1 LELKVSEFK
10 NVAESM
16 DTDIKGALLYDLG
29 YQREMQLK
37 NAKQLKETIYQLKTI
52 EQQFELKKKELEE
65 LKFVK
70 NEHTKSLIE
79 YEKSLVDIE
88 DENSNLKKE
97 IEQLTIDNSHQVEK
111 LSIKNT
117 DIEKKMKLYLDELE
131 DLRDAKNNLQ
141 NDKQTLK
148 TQLCELETTY
158 EDITR
163 KYSKVESEQQDL
175 LRDLTKERNSRIN
188 LESELDSMQKGNQK
202 FRSVKL
208 EQEDIINRLS
218 NEIEMTKTRLNTE
231 SKEKEQIL
239 KRLESVNNRYN
250 NVLSEFTQKE
260 DDY

>member
-1 LELKVSEFK
+1 
-10 NVAESM
+10 M

-37 NAKQLKETIYQLKTI
+37 NAKQLKENEYKLKTI
-52 EQQFELKKKELEE
+52 EQQYELKKKELEE
-65 LKFVK
+65 VKFVK

-88 DENSNLKKE
+88 NENSNLKMQ
-97 IEQLTIDNSHQVEK
+97 IEKLKFDNSHEIERF
-111 LSIKNT
+111 SIQNT

-158 EDITR
+158 EDFTR
-163 KYSKVESEQQDL
+163 KYSKMESEHQDIL
-175 LRDLTKERNSRIN
+175 SDLNKERNARIK
-188 LESELDSMQKGNQK
+188 LESELDLMQKSNQK
-202 FRSVKL
+202 FRSTKL
-208 EQEDIINRLS
+208 EQEDVINRLS
-218 NEIEMTKTRLNTE
+218 NEMEITRTRLQTE
-231 SKEKEQIL
+231 CKEKEQIVT
-239 KRLESVNNRYN
+239 RLEAVNKRYN

-260 DDY
+260 DD